1 MKKNRSMVIF
11 QPSGRR
17 GFVKNGITLVE
28 ASRLLGA
35 DIEVLCG
42 EKRICGKCKV
52 RIEEGSFEK
61 FKVRS
66 SMSHVSPWQE
76 AEEKFINAEEREK
89 GFRLGCT
96 ATVKGDLLV
105 FIPEE
110 SRAGKQVVS
119 KAARDI
125 HIDHNPAVTLHTIE
139 VDPPTIEAPTGDFER
154 ICQELE
160 REKGLK
166 DLKIDLHALRQLPK
180 ALREGDWKVTVS
192 VWMDREII
200 RVRPGKVKDHYGLA
214 IDVGTTTVAGY
225 FCNLETMEVI
235 DTVSLMNPQCKYGE
249 DVMSRITFHMN
260 TPDGLKRMSDDL
272 IEGINWLIDEAVK
285 ATHPPKKKGKRKKD
299 AKDKQEEAPEEK
311 KRYLCLTREDI
322 EDITLGGNTA
332 MHHILL
338 QLDPEGMGR
347 SPFPPVIHASL
358 DIKAR
363 DLGININPSSYL
375 FVLPN
380 EAGFVGAD
388 NVGVLITEEPYNS
401 DESQVIIDIGTNGE
415 LVLGNKEKLVSSSC
429 ATGPALE
436 GAQIQFGMRA
446 APGAIERINI
456 DPETHEVDYKVI
468 GRDAWR
474 KFSKPEEMQAKGI
487 CGSGIL
493 DVLAELYRTGVILKS
508 GVFNKEQKSDRFR
521 RNPDNNQA
529 EFVLAWA
536 EESSIGKDI
545 VITQK
550 DIRQIQLAK
559 GALYAGCKLMMRRMG
574 MDKVENVKIAGAFG
588 THVDREKALIMGLF
602 PDCDLEKI
610 DMVGNAAGDGCRAA
624 LLNRKKREEAN
635 WVARNVEYIELTL
648 EEDFQR
654 AFMEAM
660 QIPHMKDQF
669 PHLEGLVDPEIL
681 NQK

>member
-125 HIDHNPAVTLHTIE
+125 HIEHNPAVTLHTIE

-214 IDVGTTTVAGY
+214 IDVGTTTVATGRGSGCA
-225 FCNLETMEVI
+225 CN
-235 DTVSLMNPQCKYGE
+235 K
-249 DVMSRITFHMN
+249 HM
-260 TPDGLKRMSDDL
+260 
-272 IEGINWLIDEAVK
+272 
-285 ATHPPKKKGKRKKD
+285 
-299 AKDKQEEAPEEK
+299 
-311 KRYLCLTREDI
+311 
-322 EDITLGGNTA
+322 
-332 MHHILL
+332 
-338 QLDPEGMGR
+338 
-347 SPFPPVIHASL
+347 
-358 DIKAR
+358 
-363 DLGININPSSYL
+363 
-375 FVLPN
+375 
-380 EAGFVGAD
+380 
-388 NVGVLITEEPYNS
+388 
-401 DESQVIIDIGTNGE
+401 
-415 LVLGNKEKLVSSSC
+415 
-429 ATGPALE
+429 
-436 GAQIQFGMRA
+436 
-446 APGAIERINI
+446 
-456 DPETHEVDYKVI
+456 
-468 GRDAWR
+468 
-474 KFSKPEEMQAKGI
+474 I
-487 CGSGIL
+487 CG
-493 DVLAELYRTGVILKS
+493 
-508 GVFNKEQKSDRFR
+508 
-521 RNPDNNQA
+521 
-529 EFVLAWA
+529 
-536 EESSIGKDI
+536 
-545 VITQK
+545 
-550 DIRQIQLAK
+550 
-559 GALYAGCKLMMRRMG
+559 
-574 MDKVENVKIAGAFG
+574 
-588 THVDREKALIMGLF
+588 
-602 PDCDLEKI
+602 
-610 DMVGNAAGDGCRAA
+610 
-624 LLNRKKREEAN
+624 
-635 WVARNVEYIELTL
+635 
-648 EEDFQR
+648 
-654 AFMEAM
+654 M
-660 QIPHMKDQF
+660 QGS
-669 PHLEGLVDPEIL
+669 E
-681 NQK
+681 